1 MASRGTIRMALAS
14 AALLAA
20 LTSVVWR
27 QSRALEVV
35 RELDH
40 VRQDRALAEAERT
53 ELTHEAQ
60 RLASRRRIADA
71 AARRL
76 GLRVPAA
83 NEIVILSVAPE
94 FAADAPRAG
103 VR

>member
-35 RELDH
+35 RELDG
-40 VRQDRALAEAERT
+40 VRQERALAEAERA
-53 ELTHEAQ
+53 ELTHDAQ

-83 NEIVILSVAPE
+83 NEIVILSVAAETGTASPQG
-94 FAADAPRAG
+94 G

>member
-1 MASRGTIRMALAS
+1 MAARGTIRMAVAF

-27 QSRALEVV
+27 QSRALEVL
-35 RELDH
+35 RELDRA
-40 VRQDRALAEAERT
+40 RQERALAEAERA

-60 RLASRRRIADA
+60 RLESRRRIADVA
-71 AARRL
+71 AQRL
-76 GLRVPAA
+76 GMRVPAA
-83 NEIVILSVAPE
+83 NEIVILQMAAPVQ
-94 FAADAPRAG
+94 PAG